1 MAVVNMKYPIDH
13 ALVTTYQAI
22 SGAGKT
28 FKTWPEMV
36 DNLIPY
42 IGGEEM
48 KSEVEPNKVLG
59 KIEGK
64 DTKVFLSNL
73 TYLTLQSSLFTFT
86 LKRTLLISLK
96 LRLPVKS
103 TAVWLF
109 HADV

>member
-1 MAVVNMKYPIDH
+1 MAVINMKYPIDH

-28 FKTWPEMV
+28 FETWPEMV

-59 KIEGK
+59 KIEVRK
-64 DTKVFLSNL
+64 LYLLMNFLLNVRL
-73 TYLTLQSSLFTFT
+73 IECLYQTVTQLLSSSHS
-86 LKRTLLISLK
+86 RT
-96 LRLPVKS
+96 
-103 TAVWLF
+103 A
-109 HADV
+109 